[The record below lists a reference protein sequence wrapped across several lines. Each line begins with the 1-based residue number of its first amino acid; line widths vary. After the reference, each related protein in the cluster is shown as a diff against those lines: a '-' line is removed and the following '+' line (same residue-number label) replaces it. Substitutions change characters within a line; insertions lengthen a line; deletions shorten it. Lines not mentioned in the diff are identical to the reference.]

1 MKHFAQLILQ
11 TNDGKTAESVEYEVS
26 DVQVESLQMIV
37 SKLSKTFDIAL
48 LLQISKDNSVFTSS
62 NNSRETPTVLVASE
76 APVVP
81 EQQMGA
87 LVEVPED
94 VLQRA
99 HESAK
104 ELIAEEEK
112 KK

>member
-1 MKHFAQLILQ
+1 MRHFAQLTLQ
-11 TNDGKTAESVEYEVS
+11 TSDGKTAESVVYEVS
-26 DVQVESLQMIV
+26 DVQVESLQIIV
-37 SKLSKTFDIAL
+37 SKLSKTFNIAL
-48 LLQISKDNSVFTSS
+48 LLQMSS
-62 NNSRETPTVLVASE
+62 NPKETSTAPVVSE

-87 LVEVPED
+87 PVEVPED

-104 ELIAEEEK
+104 ELIAEEVEK
-112 KK
+112 